1 MRPGCAPASPSL
13 WTSRLEDRRPSRHLI
28 ISSTTMLSP
37 TIVCE
42 RPPPSLRALVTATP
56 SHVSDLYCHAH
67 HCYSATQLPGR
78 GLLKLATY
86 LPSPPASPPFLP
98 SASPF
103 SAHPSN
109 LARLACPSPSLI
121 ARASRVHKTPY
132 HTLAK
137 PQYTLFKM
145 SQSPYATWPSGVKTE
160 HDQFPGNPQASMTA
174 SRRSGSADNQQ
185 AASFAYGSYPQ
196 VWNEVQSFVAGVVC
210 SPVLVISTAWR
221 GAASSSVALRD
232 ARPLKLHL
240 EPLWCDG
247 RRAHRRPTSPVRH
260 SSLRSRILD
269 IVSDIQHDVWHA
281 VHKRA

>member
-86 LPSPPASPPFLP
+86 LPSPPSSPSLPPSDPTFSVHPFNP
-98 SASPF
+98 
-103 SAHPSN
+103 
-109 LARLACPSPSLI
+109 ARLACPSPSLT
-121 ARASRVHKTPY
+121 ARISRVHKTPY
-132 HTLAK
+132 HTIGQR
-137 PQYTLFKM
+137 QYTLFKM
-145 SQSPYATWPSGVKTE
+145 SQGPYATWPAGVKTE
-160 HDQFPGNPQASMTA
+160 HEQFSGSSQGSMTA
-174 SRRSGSADNQQ
+174 SRRSGSSDHQQ

-196 VWNEVQSFVAGVVC
+196 VRETSISPMVGRGMLMIRTYRARLTAVC
-210 SPVLVISTAWR
+210 NHALGCVGIPVPGFSID
-221 GAASSSVALRD
+221 SVFQTL
-232 ARPLKLHL
+232 
-240 EPLWCDG
+240 
-247 RRAHRRPTSPVRH
+247 
-260 SSLRSRILD
+260 
-269 IVSDIQHDVWHA
+269 HDVSYPRNA
-281 VHKRA
+281 PS